1 MEVRIYSNLSRPDVG
16 RKPQREGQRPLL
28 PQHAR
33 HCPVLEAG
41 SALGFLAHPPLN
53 ADEAYYV
60 EYHGDG
66 RYEFRYFMSNKVG
79 AWGPLFSVTWTLP
92 MGSIGMMREEVA
104 LASPDV
110 GITRDGALRMA
121 RAFVVPEDFGTPPGA
136 ITLRGAYNF
145 RTPEG
150 WDTVYTPVLNM
161 VDRPIAPMLVVRV
174 ETDWYAHQTE
184 FRYVLQPGE
193 GLPGNHNLP
202 IGQVHFVPREE
213 VELVEC
219 DPTEVEE
226 IRRSREQFSKEK
238 AALNTTTRF
247 GLEHSPHY
255 ARESRRHR
263 ESGGEES
270 DQPAGRE

>member
-1 MEVRIYSNLSRPDVG
+1 MEVRIYPNLSRPDAG
-16 RKPQREGQRPLL
+16 LRPKRESQRPLL
-28 PQHAR
+28 SQHAR

-53 ADEAYYV
+53 PDEAFYV

-66 RYEFRYFMSNKVG
+66 RYQLRYFMSNAAG
-79 AWGPLFSVTWTLP
+79 AWRPLFSITWTLP

-110 GITRDGALRMA
+110 GITEEGALRMA
-121 RAFVVPEDFGTPPGA
+121 RVFVVPEDFGTPPGA

-145 RTPEG
+145 KTPQG

-213 VELVEC
+213 VELIEC
-219 DPTEVEE
+219 DPAEVEE
-226 IRRSREQFSKEK
+226 IRLAREQFSKEK
-238 AALNTTTRF
+238 ALRKTTTRF
-247 GLEHSPHY
+247 GLEYSPYY
-255 ARESRRHR
+255 ARESRARR
-263 ESGGEES
+263 DEPERAEV
-270 DQPAGRE
+270 DPDPV